1 MSAFSTRVVDG
12 FRGGRSL
19 WRRCARVIA
28 EALPKGLFARSLLIV
43 VLPIALLQVAV
54 VYLFMLRHW
63 ERVTDRLSSA
73 VARDVGAVVD
83 MVERWP
89 DGADR
94 SAMTD
99 IAETRFRM
107 EVSLSPAAPLPERR
121 PKSIFDALDPLRRD
135 LPDRL
140 AEQLQEPFWVDT
152 TGQGGVLEILVST
165 KSGVLKILLP
175 RTLAFEPNAHI
186 FILWMLFASSVL
198 VTLAILFLRNQ
209 IRPILSLADAAE
221 SFGKGRDHEFRPRG
235 ASEVRRAGHAFVE
248 MKRRIERAAD
258 QRTTFLNGVSHDLR
272 TMLTRFRLS
281 LEMIDSSP
289 EVDLLQKDVAE
300 MNAMLESYLAY
311 ARGDVSEPTQIVD
324 FAELLEVL
332 KAEAQRAGLA
342 ATSRCVGDLR
352 AKARPLAIKRCLA
365 NLVGNAEKH
374 AKAIQ
379 LSASRDAR
387 YLTVTIDD
395 DGPGIPEEAREDVF
409 KPFVRLDDSRNQ
421 DNAGAGLG
429 LSISRDI
436 ARAHGGDVTLSRSPL
451 HGLRASVRLPV

>member
-1 MSAFSTRVVDG
+1 MSTFSTRVVVG
-12 FRGGRSL
+12 LRGGRSL
-19 WRRCARVIA
+19 WRRCTRLIA
-28 EALPKGLFARSLLIV
+28 DALPKGLFVRSLLIV

-73 VARDVGAVVD
+73 VARDIGAVVD

-89 DGADR
+89 GDADR
-94 SAMTD
+94 SAMAD
-99 IAETRFRM
+99 IAEARFRM
-107 EVSLSPAAPLPERR
+107 EVSLSPAAPLPPVR

-152 TGQGGVLEILVST
+152 VGQGGLLEIRVLT

-209 IRPILSLADAAE
+209 IRPILALADAAE
-221 SFGKGRDHEFRPRG
+221 SFGKGRGHEFRPRG

-281 LEMIDSSP
+281 LELLEPSS
-289 EVDLLQKDVAE
+289 EVDLLEKDVAE

-311 ARGDVSEPTQIVD
+311 ARGDVSEPTQTID

-332 KAEAQRAGLA
+332 RSEAQRAGVA
-342 ATSRCVGDLR
+342 ATARCVGDLR

-374 AKAIQ
+374 AKTVQ
-379 LSASRDAR
+379 LSASRDSR

-409 KPFVRLDDSRNQ
+409 KPFVRLDESRNQ
-421 DNAGAGLG
+421 DSPGAGLG
-429 LSISRDI
+429 LSISREI

-451 HGLRASVRLPV
+451 GGLRASVRLPV